1 MLTHKVATDVD
12 GVLGRVLGVVQTIT
26 KNPPTAT
33 APGHAV
39 WGPIPSA
46 TSSVYRLQV
55 DQSTRGES
63 HSVLA
68 GRDASTSR

>member
-1 MLTHKVATDVD
+1 VLTHKVATDVD

-46 TSSVYRLQV
+46 TSSVYRL
-55 DQSTRGES
+55 
-63 HSVLA
+63 
-68 GRDASTSR
+68 